1 MPIVGITHE
10 RSTTAARGAGGA
22 RELGRLFT
30 GGTCARRLLA
40 AAFVVLLQAGGA
52 AATRKTRKCG
62 CARGKRSEE
71 EEGGCWRKR
80 SSGGLPRALSLSVSL
95 SLSSC
100 RSLPSLCSIV
110 DECRAEPETHSSAG
124 IHVWVLPLF
133 RPAPRS
139 SLTRGG
145 AQLQLEPDAAVFG
158 PVRVRMPVTDTRFC

>member
-80 SSGGLPRALSLSVSL
+80 SSGGLPRALSLSL
-95 SLSSC
+95 SLYLSPHVAPYPHFVPLLTSAV
-100 RSLPSLCSIV
+100 PSLRLTLLRGYMFGFSLFSARR
-110 DECRAEPETHSSAG
+110 RA
-124 IHVWVLPLF
+124 
-133 RPAPRS
+133 
-139 SLTRGG
+139 
-145 AQLQLEPDAAVFG
+145 AA
-158 PVRVRMPVTDTRFC
+158 